1 MKRRAFIAGLGAASL
16 LPSLASAQQAKRR
29 IGVLMA
35 YAESEPESQA
45 RLATF
50 RDGLAKLGWI
60 EGHNLALDIRWST
73 ASLEKIARD
82 AKELVALQP
91 DLILSSNTPTTA
103 ALLKETASIP
113 IIFATVADPVES
125 GFVASIARPGGK
137 VTGFTNIEGSISGKW
152 LELVKEAASSVDCVA
167 FLFNPATAPFS
178 ETYLK
183 PFEAAAAPLKVKAIA
198 APVNDAHELEA
209 IMAANAPGG
218 IMVMPGPFF
227 ANHSEQVIALAA
239 HHRMPAVYPF
249 RYYAEQG
256 GLMAYG
262 NDQADNYRRAADYAD
277 RILKG
282 ASPAELPVQ
291 APVKFE
297 LVINL
302 KTARAIGLDVPARL
316 LQEAD
321 AVLE

>member
-1 MKRRAFIAGLGAASL
+1 MTGPSL
-16 LPSLASAQQAKRR
+16 LRAEQAVRR

-35 YAESEPESQA
+35 YAESETEAQA
-45 RLATF
+45 RVATF
-50 RDGLAKLGWI
+50 RDGLARLGWI
-60 EGHNLALDIRWST
+60 EGQNLVIDVRWST
-73 ASLEKIARD
+73 ADLGRISRD
-82 AKELVALQP
+82 AAELVARKP
-91 DLILSSNTPTTA
+91 DLILSSNTPTTV
-103 ALLKETASIP
+103 ALLKETRSIP
-113 IIFATVADPVES
+113 IVFATVADPVES
-125 GFVASIARPGGK
+125 GFVASMSHPGGH
-137 VTGFTNIEGSISGKW
+137 VTGFTNLEGSIAGKW
-152 LELVKEAASSVDCVA
+152 LELIKEIAPSVDRVA

-183 PFEAAAAPLKVKAIA
+183 PFEAAAAPLKVKAVA
-198 APVNDAHELEA
+198 TPVNDPAELQA

-218 IMVMPGPFF
+218 VMVMPGPFF
-227 ANHSEQVIALAA
+227 ANHSQEVIALALR
-239 HHRMPAVYPF
+239 HRMPAIYPF

-297 LVINL
+297 LTINL
-302 KTARAIGLDVPARL
+302 KTARAIGMDVPARL

>member
-1 MKRRAFIAGLGAASL
+1 MTGPSL
-16 LPSLASAQQAKRR
+16 LRAEQAVRR

-35 YAESEPESQA
+35 YAESETEAQA
-45 RLATF
+45 RVATF
-50 RDGLAKLGWI
+50 RDGLARLGWI
-60 EGHNLALDIRWST
+60 EGQNLVIDVRWST
-73 ASLEKIARD
+73 ADLGRISRD
-82 AKELVALQP
+82 AADLVALKP
-91 DLILSSNTPTTA
+91 NLILSSNTPTTV
-103 ALLKETASIP
+103 ALLKETRSIP
-113 IIFATVADPVES
+113 IVFATVADPVES
-125 GFVASIARPGGK
+125 GFVASMSHPGGH
-137 VTGFTNIEGSISGKW
+137 VTGFTNLEGSVAGKW
-152 LELVKEAASSVDCVA
+152 LELIKEIAPAVDRVA

-178 ETYLK
+178 ATYLK
-183 PFEAAAAPLKVKAIA
+183 PFAEAAAPLKLNAVA
-198 APVNDAHELEA
+198 APVNDPAELQA

-227 ANHSEQVIALAA
+227 ANHSQEVIALALR
-239 HHRMPAVYPF
+239 HRMPAIYPF

-297 LVINL
+297 LTINL
-302 KTARAIGLDVPARL
+302 KTARAIGMDVPARL

>member
-1 MKRRAFIAGLGAASL
+1 
-16 LPSLASAQQAKRR
+16 
-29 IGVLMA
+29 
-35 YAESEPESQA
+35 
-45 RLATF
+45 
-50 RDGLAKLGWI
+50 
-60 EGHNLALDIRWST
+60 
-73 ASLEKIARD
+73 
-82 AKELVALQP
+82 
-91 DLILSSNTPTTA
+91 
-103 ALLKETASIP
+103 
-113 IIFATVADPVES
+113 
-125 GFVASIARPGGK
+125 
-137 VTGFTNIEGSISGKW
+137 
-152 LELVKEAASSVDCVA
+152 VKEIAPSVERVA

-178 ETYLK
+178 EIYLK
-183 PFEAAAAPLKVKAIA
+183 PFQAAAAQLKVKAIA
-198 APVNDAHELEA
+198 APVDNASELEA

-227 ANHSEQVIALAA
+227 ANRSEQVIALAA
-239 HHRMPAVYPF
+239 RHRMPAVYPF

-297 LVINL
+297 LTINL
-302 KTARAIGLDVPARL
+302 KTARAIGLEVPARL
-316 LQEAD
+316 LQQAD

>member
-1 MKRRAFIAGLGAASL
+1 M
-16 LPSLASAQQAKRR
+16 
-29 IGVLMA
+29 
-35 YAESEPESQA
+35 
-45 RLATF
+45 
-50 RDGLAKLGWI
+50 
-60 EGHNLALDIRWST
+60 
-73 ASLEKIARD
+73 
-82 AKELVALQP
+82 
-91 DLILSSNTPTTA
+91 
-103 ALLKETASIP
+103 KETRSIP
-113 IIFATVADPVES
+113 VIFATVADPVES
-125 GFVASIARPGGK
+125 GFVASIAHPGGNA
-137 VTGFTNIEGSISGKW
+137 TGFTNIEGSIAGKW
-152 LELVKEAASSVDCVA
+152 LEQVKEIAPSVERVA

-178 ETYLK
+178 EIYLK
-183 PFEAAAAPLKVKAIA
+183 PFQAAAAQLKVKAIA
-198 APVNDAHELEA
+198 APVDNASELEA

-227 ANHSEQVIALAA
+227 ANRSEQVIALAA
-239 HHRMPAVYPF
+239 RHRMPAVYPF

-297 LVINL
+297 LTINL
-302 KTARAIGLDVPARL
+302 KTARAIGLEVPARL
-316 LQEAD
+316 LQQAD